1 MVEEFPS
8 HLEGVEKALKPVQQY
23 LDQANPSHE
32 MQAIDDNEKAMVEL
46 MPQCLK
52 TLYYKFKLLQ
62 QWGKEGVKV
71 TLETTDEETL
81 NIQNLKTKLVYFYRR
96 HEKSTLCQNVLMS
109 KEQAPSKDEAMEVD
123 LEITK

>member
-1 MVEEFPS
+1 
-8 HLEGVEKALKPVQQY
+8 
-23 LDQANPSHE
+23 

-71 TLETTDEETL
+71 TLETADEETL

-96 HEKSTLCQNVLMS
+96 HEKSKLCQNVLMS
-109 KEQAPSKDEAMEVD
+109 KE
-123 LEITK
+123 